1 MIKISV
7 NSKAAFDFDA
17 RETLNADVWD
27 GDVLKDEI
35 REKLLEIAEEFV
47 KFVNVELEMGDIK
60 DIIFTGSLAN
70 YNYTKFSD
78 IDLHILFDF
87 DKFDENEELTKRY
100 LMSKKYIW
108 NTTHKILI
116 KGYEVELYPQNTSE
130 KHHSTGVYSIMNNE
144 WVKKPLLPKDVWSR
158 VNIEDIK
165 KKYGEISASIERLEE
180 NPDIDEI
187 DELKRK
193 IKRMRQG
200 GLEEGGEYSIENL
213 TFKVLRRTGYLGR
226 LFRLRREEYDK
237 QFSLKEMLQKLIN
250 EKATDYIWGVK
261 NVGRIANKFGGWIP
275 IKARVKKRMR

>member
-1 MIKISV
+1 MIKLSV
-7 NSKAAFDFDA
+7 NSKDAFDFNA
-17 RETLNADVWD
+17 HEKLNTDIWD
-27 GDVLKDEI
+27 GNVLKNEV
-35 REKLLEIAEEFV
+35 RERLLEIAEEFV
-47 KFVNVELEMGDIK
+47 KFINVELEMSDIE

-78 IDLHILFDF
+78 IDVHVLFNF
-87 DKFDENEELTKRY
+87 KNFDENEELTKEY

-130 KHHSTGVYSIMNNE
+130 VHHSTGVYSIMNNE
-144 WVKKPLLPKDVWSR
+144 WIKKPLLPKDVWSR

-165 KKYGEISASIERLEE
+165 KKYGEISASVERLEE
-180 NPDIDEI
+180 NPDVDEI

-200 GLEEGGEYSIENL
+200 GLEKGGEYSTENL

-226 LFRLRREEYDK
+226 LFKLRRKEYDK
-237 QFSLKEMLQKLIN
+237 QFSLKEMLQKLIS
-250 EKATDYIWGVK
+250 EKATDYVWGVK
-261 NVGRIANKFGGWIP
+261 NVGRIANKFGGWVP

>member
-1 MIKISV
+1 MIKLSV
-7 NSKAAFDFDA
+7 NSKDAFDFNA
-17 RETLNADVWD
+17 REKLNTDIWD
-27 GDVLKDEI
+27 GNVLKNEV
-35 REKLLEIAEEFV
+35 RERLLEIAEEFV
-47 KFVNVELEMGDIK
+47 KFINVELEMSDIE

-78 IDLHILFDF
+78 IDVHVLFNF
-87 DKFDENEELTKRY
+87 KNFDENEELTKEY

-130 KHHSTGVYSIMNNE
+130 AHHSTGVYSIMNNE
-144 WVKKPLLPKDVWSR
+144 WIKKPLLPSDVWSK

-165 KKYGEISASIERLEE
+165 NKYGEISTSIERLEE
-180 NPDIDEI
+180 SPNIDEI

-200 GLEEGGEYSIENL
+200 GLEKGGEYSTENL

-226 LFRLRREEYDK
+226 LFKLRREEYDK
-237 QFSLKEMLQKLIN
+237 QFSLKEALQKLIN
-250 EKATDYIWGVK
+250 EKATDYVWGVK
-261 NVGRIANKFGGWIP
+261 NVGRIANKFGGWVP
-275 IKARVKKRMR
+275 IKARIKKRTK

>member
-1 MIKISV
+1 MIKLSV
-7 NSKAAFDFDA
+7 NSKDAFDFNA
-17 RETLNADVWD
+17 REKLNTDIWD
-27 GDVLKDEI
+27 GNVLKNEV
-35 REKLLEIAEEFV
+35 RERLLEIAEEFV
-47 KFVNVELEMGDIK
+47 KFINVELEMSDIE

-78 IDLHILFDF
+78 IDVHVLFNF
-87 DKFDENEELTKRY
+87 KNFDENEELTKEY

-130 KHHSTGVYSIMNNE
+130 AHHSTGVYSIMNNE
-144 WVKKPLLPKDVWSR
+144 WIKKPLLPSYVWSK

-165 KKYGEISASIERLEE
+165 NKYGEISTSIERLEE
-180 NPDIDEI
+180 SPNIDEI

-200 GLEEGGEYSIENL
+200 GLEKGGEYSTENL

-226 LFRLRREEYDK
+226 LFKLRREEYDK
-237 QFSLKEMLQKLIN
+237 QFSLKEALQKLIN
-250 EKATDYIWGVK
+250 EKATDYVWGVK
-261 NVGRIANKFGGWIP
+261 NVGRIANKFGGWVP
-275 IKARVKKRMR
+275 IKARIKKRTK